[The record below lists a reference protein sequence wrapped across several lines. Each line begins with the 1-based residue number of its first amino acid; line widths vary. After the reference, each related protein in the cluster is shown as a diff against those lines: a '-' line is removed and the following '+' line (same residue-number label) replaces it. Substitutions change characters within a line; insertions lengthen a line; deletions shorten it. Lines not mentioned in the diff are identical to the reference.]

1 MSAKITEL
9 KSDIEELND
18 LLKLA
23 KRKKV
28 QDVLSLEIR
37 KLETELISLKDK
49 EESQKA
55 AAAAADSAPTTS
67 NAPSGSQKRYQ
78 IKLNGYGWDQSE
90 KYVKV
95 FVTLKN
101 VQNVPKEQVYC
112 KLTEHSME
120 LHVDNLEN
128 KDYVLVINKLLEP
141 IVVEDSHWKQKTDMV
156 VIFLAK
162 AQPNVKWSHM
172 TSLEKKA
179 DDQHK
184 NRFKTDDM
192 MDKKDPQES
201 IMSLMKNMYETG
213 DDEMK
218 RMISKAWYEG
228 QQKKKTGIDS
238 MEL

>member
-1 MSAKITEL
+1 MSGAKIIEL
-9 KSDIEELND
+9 RSDIDELNE
-18 LLKLA
+18 LLKQA

-28 QDVLSLEIR
+28 LDILSLEIR
-37 KLETELISLKDK
+37 KLETELITLK
-49 EESQKA
+49 ESEKNEA
-55 AAAAADSAPTTS
+55 SMDVSPTPTTS
-67 NAPSGSQKRYQ
+67 TQSQKRYQ
-78 IKLNGYGWDQSE
+78 IKLNGYGWDQSD

-112 KLTEHSME
+112 KLTERSME
-120 LHVDNLEN
+120 LHVENLEN
-128 KDYVLVINKLLEP
+128 KDYLLVINKLLNS
-141 IVVEDSHWKQKTDMV
+141 INVEESHWKQKTDMV

-162 AQPNVKWSHM
+162 TQQNIKWSHM
-172 TSLEKKA
+172 TELEKKFE
-179 DDQHK
+179 DQRN

-192 MDKKDPQES
+192 EKKDPQES

-228 QQKKKTGIDS
+228 QQKKKSDTLD
-238 MEL
+238 M

>member
-1 MSAKITEL
+1 MSTTKINEL
-9 KSDIEELND
+9 RSDIDELNE
-18 LLKLA
+18 LLKQA

-37 KLETELISLKDK
+37 KLETELITLNESAK
-49 EESQKA
+49 ETHVEASPV
-55 AAAAADSAPTTS
+55 PTTS
-67 NAPSGSQKRYQ
+67 QTPKRYQ
-78 IKLNGYGWDQSE
+78 IKLNGYGWDQSD
-90 KYVKV
+90 KFIKV

-112 KLTEHSME
+112 KLTERSME
-120 LHVDNLEN
+120 LHVENLEN
-128 KDYVLVINKLLEP
+128 KDYVLVINKLLNSINVSE
-141 IVVEDSHWKQKTDMV
+141 SHWKQKTDMV

-162 AQPNVKWSHM
+162 SQPNTKWSHM
-172 TSLEKKA
+172 TEIEKKFE
-179 DDQHK
+179 DQRN
-184 NRFKTDDM
+184 NRFKTDD

-228 QQKKKTGIDS
+228 QQKKKTDT
-238 MEL
+238 LDL

>member
-1 MSAKITEL
+1 MTENKITEL
-9 KSDIEELND
+9 CADIEELNA
-18 LLKLA
+18 LLTQA

-28 QDVLSLEIR
+28 QNILSLEVR
-37 KLETELISLKDK
+37 KLETELVSLK
-49 EESQKA
+49 ESENKPVPMDIA
-55 AAAAADSAPTTS
+55 AVPTTS
-67 NAPSGSQKRYQ
+67 APIQNKRYQ
-78 IKLNGYGWDQSE
+78 IKLNGYGWDQSD

-101 VQNVPKEQVYC
+101 AQILPKEQVYC
-112 KLTEHSME
+112 KLTDRSME
-120 LHVDNLEN
+120 LHVENLEN

-141 IVVEDSHWKQKTDMV
+141 IIVEDSHWKQKTDMI

-162 AQPNVKWSHM
+162 SRPNTKWSHM
-172 TSLEKKA
+172 TETEKKFDDQRSNRFKA
-179 DDQHK
+179 DD
-184 NRFKTDDM
+184 

-228 QQKKKTGIDS
+228 QHKKNTDT
-238 MEL
+238 LDL